1 MKNSLVST
9 TVDLKVINGELSL
22 YFLKSTKQLADLA
35 FSATHLQSLFFFNL
49 SFLCKKND
57 MDSYGLSYGIVWSED
72 VFKKFAATYH
82 ILLQATLFFLL
93 VILLREGKPEIID
106 LASFQIWKVSF
117 RSMMGLFAA
126 TNASTYLTFR
136 NLYAY
141 YEASSTSPSFYT
153 PSSRFRIFEEMSI
166 FFGILTLLLL
176 RLSFLV
182 WNWQSTLH
190 SDLEASTHLKV
201 ICTVTDLVCSQSWS
215 LVTPMEWLFFL
226 RVQHGI
232 GITKLCLIMTSSP
245 SQLYIFSAAC
255 VI

>member
-1 MKNSLVST
+1 
-9 TVDLKVINGELSL
+9 
-22 YFLKSTKQLADLA
+22 
-35 FSATHLQSLFFFNL
+35 
-49 SFLCKKND
+49 

-166 FFGILTLLLL
+166 FFGILTLVC
-176 RLSFLV
+176 FLMNLFGF
-182 WNWQSTLH
+182 WGI
-190 SDLEASTHLKV
+190 
-201 ICTVTDLVCSQSWS
+201 ICLP
-215 LVTPMEWLFFL
+215 VTPPIVFFGL
-226 RVQHGI
+226 ELAKH
-232 GITKLCLIMTSSP
+232 P
-245 SQLYIFSAAC
+245 SF
-255 VI
+255 